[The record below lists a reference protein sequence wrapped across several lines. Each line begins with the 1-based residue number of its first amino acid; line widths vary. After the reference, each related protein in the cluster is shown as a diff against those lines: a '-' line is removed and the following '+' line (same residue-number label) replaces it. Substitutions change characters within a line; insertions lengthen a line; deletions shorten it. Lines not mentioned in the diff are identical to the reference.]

1 MKQIQ
6 LDLIGGKI
14 YGRTISEKINKIL
27 KYSRE
32 EAVRLGNDYIGTEH
46 ILLGIIKDNSNLATK
61 ILQNLGVDIEKFH
74 RK

>member
-1 MKQIQ
+1 LKQIQ